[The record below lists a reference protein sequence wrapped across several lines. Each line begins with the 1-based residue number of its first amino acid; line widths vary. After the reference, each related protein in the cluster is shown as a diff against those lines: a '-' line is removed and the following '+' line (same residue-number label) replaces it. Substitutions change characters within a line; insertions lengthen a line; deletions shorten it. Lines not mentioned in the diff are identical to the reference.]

1 MKQDIYKIE
10 KGDTLW
16 SIAEKIYGD
25 GKMYKKL
32 AKANNISDPN
42 KIIAGKSL
50 ILPDEDFMSNI
61 KDDDVISNKSNT
73 KSNTKSNNKSITE
86 IKPRS
91 SNNNKVLDSNI
102 PDDDNIYGN
111 TTLPEVEVNAKKEFN
126 PFNTNIRTL
135 YKPSKPNNTKSNNT
149 NQSNKKG
156 YDWSKYDVES
166 ISGSID
172 NTKNENTEKNNK
184 SKTITRLSLDE
195 QQPRFKSDTVLT
207 PNIRTEQD
215 STYKAGHPVKNENK
229 GFVLHHTGSLN
240 DNMTSV
246 TNTLTNKNSGKSTHV
261 IIDTNGDRR
270 VLADSDKV
278 TFHAGLSRH
287 KGRNYVNDF
296 MQGIEFIGDTNK
308 KDLTEEQID
317 SAIEYMMPYIK
328 KNNLSLDDIV
338 THEMIRNNWIKYAK
352 EGNDKRLSTGKP
364 DINQRNYNRIMDRIK
379 QKLQ

>member
-1 MKQDIYKIE
+1 MKQDVYKIE

-61 KDDDVISNKSNT
+61 KDDDVKSGRI
-73 KSNTKSNNKSITE
+73 NKSITE
-86 IKPRS
+86 TRPRS
-91 SNNNKVLDSNI
+91 SNNNKVLTSNT

-111 TTLPEVEVNAKKEFN
+111 TTLPEVEINAKKEFN

-135 YKPSKPNNTKSNNT
+135 YKPSKSSNNKSNTTN

-172 NTKNENTEKNNK
+172 TIKSNNTENKESFKN
-184 SKTITRLSLDE
+184 ITRLSLDE

-229 GFVLHHTGSLN
+229 GFVLHHTGNVN
-240 DNMTSV
+240 DSMTSV
-246 TNTLTNKNSGKSTHV
+246 TNTLTNKNSGKSAHV

-364 DINQRNYNRIMDRIK
+364 DINQRNYNRIMDRLK